1 MVASRDVIRQGVNI
15 VAFMAA
21 IVVNALAT
29 LLPINGQTTGELA
42 DRYPVWIQ
50 PAGYAFS
57 IWTVIYIALAAFT
70 IFQSLPPQREN
81 PRLRRIGYLF
91 ALTCLANVAWILLWH
106 YELVPLSLVVM
117 VALLATLIAIYRRLD
132 PLREHLPVL
141 ERWVIAL
148 PFSLYLGWITVA
160 SLVNVAVVV
169 YDQNLAAWD
178 ASPAAWSLALLALA
192 AVATAVVSFFR
203 ADIAFALVI
212 IWASIAI
219 MANND
224 ERPVVL
230 TGAVMLALLALVTV
244 AAGISRARDLG
255 RHIAP

>member
-1 MVASRDVIRQGVNI
+1 MAPQRDVLRQGVNV
-15 VAFMAA
+15 VAFIAV
-21 IVVNALAT
+21 ILANVLAN

-57 IWTVIYIALAAFT
+57 IWTVIYIALVAFT
-70 IFQSLPPQREN
+70 ACQALPAQREN

-91 ALTCLANVAWILLWH
+91 TLTCVANIAWILLWH
-106 YELVPLSLVVM
+106 YQLVPLSLIAM
-117 VALLATLIAIYRRLD
+117 FTLLGALIAIYRRLD
-132 PLREHLPVL
+132 PLRERLPVI
-141 ERWVIAL
+141 ERWVVAL

-169 YDQNLAAWD
+169 YDQNLSAWN
-178 ASPAAWSLALLALA
+178 ASPTAWSIGLLALA
-192 AVATAVVSFFR
+192 AMATVVVSLVR
-203 ADIAFALVI
+203 ADVAFVVVI

-219 MANND
+219 VVNND
-224 ERPVVL
+224 GRPVVM
-230 TGAVMLALLALVTV
+230 TGAVALALLALVTLAV
-244 AAGISRARDLG
+244 GVIRARDSG

>member
-1 MVASRDVIRQGVNI
+1 MAPQRDVLRQGVNV
-15 VAFMAA
+15 VAFVAV
-21 IVVNALAT
+21 ILVNALAN

-42 DRYPVWIQ
+42 ARYPVWIQ

-57 IWTVIYIALAAFT
+57 IWTVIYIVLAAFT
-70 IFQSLPPQREN
+70 AYQVLPVQREN

-91 ALTCLANVAWILLWH
+91 ALTCVANVAWILLWH
-106 YELVPLSLVVM
+106 YELVPLSLLAM
-117 VALLATLIAIYRRLD
+117 FALLGALIAIYRRLD
-132 PLREHLPVL
+132 PLREHLPVI
-141 ERWVIAL
+141 ERWVVAL

-178 ASPAAWSLALLALA
+178 ASPAAWSIGLLALA
-192 AVATAVVSFFR
+192 ALATAVVSFIR
-203 ADIAFALVI
+203 ADVAFVLVI

-219 MANND
+219 VVNND
-224 ERPVVL
+224 GRPVVVS
-230 TGAVMLALLALVTV
+230 GAVALALLALVTLAV
-244 AAGISRARDLG
+244 GVIRARESG